1 LRIRLFLSTT
11 FTLIEGVVL
20 IVDSHVH
27 LKHGDVNRT
36 EYSPEVI
43 VYTMDAVG
51 IDVSVVFAMSTSTK
65 RSIEMALEACRKFP
79 DRLIPYV
86 YAIPSFEKAVNDE
99 IMDAV
104 VKLGFKGI
112 KVHAGEYT
120 IAEYVVDPVIELAEK
135 LEVPCLIDCVGR
147 YSDIKRM
154 AEKFPKAKI
163 IVAHFGKYLSTDEK
177 LIDQFINLTSIYKN
191 IYLDTS
197 GVLLTHKIKEA
208 IQKVG
213 SNRIIFGTDG
223 PHEEPDTVS
232 FAKKELEK
240 IKALKLNP
248 IDEENILGRNI
259 LRILKI

>member
-1 LRIRLFLSTT
+1 MRIRLFLSTT

>member
-1 LRIRLFLSTT
+1 LR
-11 FTLIEGVVL
+11 GVVL

-51 IDVSVVFAMSTSTK
+51 IDISVVFAMSTSTK

-104 VKLGFKGI
+104 VNLGFKGI

-120 IAEYVVDPVIELAEK
+120 IAEYVIDPVIELAEK

-147 YSDIKRM
+147 YSDVKRM

-177 LIDQFINLTSIYKN
+177 LIDQFINLASMHEN

-208 IQKVG
+208 VQKVG

-232 FAKKELEK
+232 FAKRELEK

-248 IDEENILGRNI
+248 VDEENILGKNI